1 MNVRLR
7 LAATLLSLLMP
18 ALLLARWS
26 LAIRTPVGPISTP
39 ALPSQAGSW
48 MATRDE
54 RLEPE
59 ALAII
64 APDAHILRLYEAPG
78 RTPIWIYV
86 GVYGGR
92 AGYAGGAHDPEV
104 CYPAFGWEV
113 LASRLVEIPLD
124 GRDRMHAT
132 LLKVHIGNRS
142 EAVLYWFQPAGRWSA
157 PGAVEQL
164 TRIWDAA
171 TGRPQYAFVRLS
183 GPSKGGLTAERDL
196 AAFARAIAPALRA
209 AVDGIQVMP
218 AGGSLGGLP

>member
-1 MNVRLR
+1 MSVRLR
-7 LAATLLSLLMP
+7 LAATLLSVLMP
-18 ALLLARWS
+18 ALLLARWT
-26 LAIRTPVGPISTP
+26 LAIRTPTGPIATP
-39 ALPSQAGSW
+39 ALPSQAGPW
-48 MATRDE
+48 TATREE

-86 GVYGGR
+86 GVYAGR
-92 AGYAGGAHDPEV
+92 AGYAAGAHDPEV

-113 LASRLVEIPLD
+113 LASRSVEIPLD

-142 EAVLYWFQPAGRWSA
+142 EAVLHWFQPSGRWSA

-171 TGRPQYAFVRLS
+171 AGRPQYAFVRLS
-183 GPSKGGLTAERDL
+183 GSSEDSRIAERDL
-196 AAFARAIAPALRA
+196 TAFARAIAPALRA
-209 AVDGIQVMP
+209 AVDGI
-218 AGGSLGGLP
+218 